1 MVVKYVDDQNMVHTL
16 YKKLLA
22 LYPQSFRERLGESME
37 QTFHDLCNE
46 QKGGP
51 SRGFV
56 VLSLFAETA
65 IGIVHEHL
73 YLLREGDIMKT
84 ILANPTSAAIISFIL
99 ALPLG
104 LIFVVLM
111 FNIQPLANLLFNLF
125 TIEGPPGE
133 MYLNTLGRIVI
144 YGGLLLLPVAFALNL
159 QSILKREGPQGKR
172 SLYAINLIV
181 GIAILLLIIFTW
193 GGLILEEIYCLRGI
207 RCD

>member
-1 MVVKYVDDQNMVHTL
+1 M
-16 YKKLLA
+16 
-22 LYPQSFRERLGESME
+22 
-37 QTFHDLCNE
+37 
-46 QKGGP
+46 KG
-51 SRGFV
+51 
-56 VLSLFAETA
+56 
-65 IGIVHEHL
+65 
-73 YLLREGDIMKT
+73 
-84 ILANPTSAAIISFIL
+84 ILANPTSAAILSFIL